1 MQMTESEIV
10 RSYNQADKK
19 REQIKILSELN
30 CCEKSVIRQIL
41 RDNGIQV
48 AEPGNRY
55 TKNKESKPEPKQ
67 PEPEKLTV
75 PESVVSFVE
84 MEIRKIDR
92 EIADNEA
99 QMELFSTAIKR
110 LYEQKAE
117 LLLFQ
122 NNIQRRTEN

>member
-19 REQIKILSELN
+19 REQIRILSELN

-55 TKNKESKPEPKQ
+55 TKKQEQPIETEPKPEKI
-67 PEPEKLTV
+67 TV

-84 MEIRKIDR
+84 MQIRKIDR

-99 QMELFSTAIKR
+99 QMETFSAAIKR
-110 LYEQKAE
+110 LYEEKAE

-122 NNIQRRTEN
+122 NNIQKEEKN